1 MENEYINKLSEEDRI
16 HLHKVMDAAN
26 DEGWGTKIVDDELYL
41 SNHSPA
47 GEDIT
52 FSVSLDT
59 PGGDIY
65 REYEEFDIDEHV
77 EMWLPK
83 RGTDGVPWSIVE
95 LVEDAKAIEEML
107 YDLCDAVGELI

>member
-1 MENEYINKLSEEDRI
+1 MGNEYINKLSEEDRI

-26 DEGWGTKIVDDELYL
+26 DEGWGAKIVDDELYL

-83 RGTDGVPWSIVE
+83 RGTDWVPWSIVE

-107 YDLCDAVGELI
+107 YDLCDAVGEII